1 MPALCPSRRFVFA
14 LAARGNRQIGSIA
27 FALQLLPRAQR
38 DNTEPIRVRSQGNVK
53 IRQTPGP
60 RSSDGEM
67 QRSRCESTVGRAL
80 YRFGG
85 PAPSLS

>member
-27 FALQLLPRAQR
+27 FALQLLPRAQH
-38 DNTEPIRVRSQGNVK
+38 DNTEPIPVHSQGNVK
-53 IRQTPGP
+53 IRPTRA
-60 RSSDGEM
+60 RSGDGEI
-67 QRSRCESTVGRAL
+67 RGLRRELAVGRAL
-80 YRFGG
+80 YRFGR